1 MGRQLFKGKA
11 PCPPKGELRFV
22 KVFYVWNYS
31 KGEVE
36 DLKPGFVMKHRS
48 LPFGKGGGGLGLDV
62 DNCVTSFSSL
72 IVHSLRRT
80 LVLIVL

>member
-1 MGRQLFKGKA
+1 
-11 PCPPKGELRFV
+11 
-22 KVFYVWNYS
+22 
-31 KGEVE
+31 
-36 DLKPGFVMKHRS
+36 MKHRS

-80 LVLIVL
+80 LVLVVL